1 MNEKELE
8 QVAVREIEEA
18 IADVPPEPRVV
29 HCEAEVEWYPD
40 MARSVSE
47 HWLHVLARG
56 ADIVVFF
63 DENGKEIGWR
73 DDGRKG
79 TELPEWIDREYFRSL
94 VVQELEL
101 PPETWLGRLRPRVL
115 PPVGWTHEGVFF
127 LSAAPAPDEVLRVWV
142 DPAHKHVIQCLFGP
156 VAGGTQGGGS

>member
-1 MNEKELE
+1 MNKRKLE
-8 QVAVREIEEA
+8 QQATREVEEA
-18 IADVPPEPRVV
+18 VGDLAREPRVV

-40 MARSVSE
+40 LLCNLSE

-56 ADIVVFF
+56 GDIVVFF

-79 TELPEWIDREYFRSL
+79 TELPKWIDRKSFQTF
-94 VVQELEL
+94 VVRELEL
-101 PPETWLGRLRPRVL
+101 PPETRLGRLRPRVL

-127 LSAAPAPDEVLRVWV
+127 LSANPSPDQVLRVWV
-142 DPAHKHVIQCLFGP
+142 DPKHNRVIQCLFGP
-156 VAGGTQGGGS
+156 VDAGARGAGS